1 MENAEIGTTF
11 DIGTI
16 STPKQF
22 AQLGVLIVDGSASM
36 KETTAG
42 GITKAQA
49 TNNSIRELFT
59 RFKESRVRSNFTFA
73 VVTFDNNAR
82 VRMQP
87 TECGDALDDNADYDP
102 LHGHGGG
109 TAIFAALEEGEKL
122 IHQFLQGA
130 PSGGVPHSAVILVMS
145 DGACSDPA
153 RTRAIADRI
162 KQGPNGQR
170 VKIACALF
178 STLGSK
184 DPAGET
190 LLKEIASDPVM
201 SYKTVYSGEAL
212 REFFQAS
219 ISAAS
224 GGIQIG

>member
-1 MENAEIGTTF
+1 MENADSGTTF
-11 DIGTI
+11 EIGTI

-22 AQLGVLIVDGSASM
+22 AQLGVLIVDGSGSM
-36 KETTAG
+36 KEQTAG

-73 VVTFDNNAR
+73 VVTFDHNAR

-87 TECGDALDDNADYDP
+87 TECGDALDDNGDYDP
-102 LHGHGGG
+102 LQGHGGG
-109 TAIFAALEEGEKL
+109 TAIHAALEEAETL
-122 IHQFLQGA
+122 VERFLQSA
-130 PSGGVPHSAVILVMS
+130 PPGGVPHSAVMLVMS
-145 DGACSDPA
+145 DGVSSDPV
-153 RTRAIADRI
+153 RTRAVADRI
-162 KQGPNGQR
+162 KRGANGQR
-170 VKIACALF
+170 IKIACALF
-178 STLGSK
+178 STLGSN
-184 DPAGET
+184 DVAGET

-201 SYKTVYSGEAL
+201 GYKTVYSGDAL
-212 REFFQAS
+212 REFFKAS